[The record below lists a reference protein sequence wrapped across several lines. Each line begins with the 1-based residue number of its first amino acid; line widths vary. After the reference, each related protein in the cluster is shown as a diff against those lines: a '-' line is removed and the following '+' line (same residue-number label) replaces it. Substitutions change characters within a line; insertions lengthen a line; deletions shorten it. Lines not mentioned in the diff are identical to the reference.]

1 MVQCYYTTYQILLLS
16 SLVAL
21 FLIFPDI
28 VWTPYEMRDMPADRR
43 PFHILFSVLRYVYF
57 TLLVYQLIK
66 VNLEKWS
73 TTSFLK
79 RLLHSA
85 MVVVIAYILYG
96 IICYSL
102 YRRIRHFGSLVLF
115 RFFIVAILS
124 ALIGHIY
131 LLYTLQRGKEKEIE
145 LLKVERMLRYA
156 KTLEQITSSLNPKL
170 FYRANKQFI
179 ITRESVV
186 DVVVGADSR
195 LQVNLNIAVPEI
207 IFVSKNRAADF
218 KEWLIRCM

>member
-1 MVQCYYTTYQILLLS
+1 
-16 SLVAL
+16 
-21 FLIFPDI
+21 
-28 VWTPYEMRDMPADRR
+28 MRDMPADRR

-96 IICYSL
+96 IISYSL
-102 YRRIRHFGSLVLF
+102 YGRIRHFGSLVLF
-115 RFFIVAILS
+115 QFFIVAILS

-131 LLYTLQRGKEKEIE
+131 LLYQLQRSKEKEIE
-145 LLKVERMLRYA
+145 LLKVE
-156 KTLEQITSSLNPKL
+156 N
-170 FYRANKQFI
+170 
-179 ITRESVV
+179 
-186 DVVVGADSR
+186 
-195 LQVNLNIAVPEI
+195 LQ
-207 IFVSKNRAADF
+207 
-218 KEWLIRCM
+218 